1 MTININNLDTDMVH
15 IDTYQ
20 MLTGDNFTDYELET
34 LQEQYPECTYDDFEW
49 TYDHEN
55 IVKDLAMASI
65 DILSNAIDNDIIKSI
80 EYVSSTSPRF
90 YNYTSDSYIM
100 AVTVDEKELNE
111 YIQLNFIELRKIL
124 ASWTTA
130 TKNSE
135 WYVTEYTPIDDIN
148 ASDLQHASITH
159 ILDNCMTED
168 NYNMAMW
175 EIEME
180 AYMENTTIT
189 KLKK

>member
-1 MTININNLDTDMVH
+1 
-15 IDTYQ
+15 
-20 MLTGDNFTDYELET
+20 
-34 LQEQYPECTYDDFEW
+34 
-49 TYDHEN
+49 
-55 IVKDLAMASI
+55 
-65 DILSNAIDNDIIKSI
+65 
-80 EYVSSTSPRF
+80 
-90 YNYTSDSYIM
+90 M